1 MQGKEPFITQKTPWI
16 SRSILPI
23 LALTVGLVTSAQ
35 AGAVTSRV
43 APVLYMPAGATQYA
57 GPEGEALL
65 DYHASGVSRGLAN
78 VARWYARELPN
89 DLALWDDL
97 IVFRGN
103 YTAAQCLADMGPCI
117 GDTAT
122 SLGLDPW
129 APGNVRQ
136 KLLIVGAGFLGWAG
150 GTGNTAGQGYAVVG
164 MESLMDTPKC
174 AGNWW
179 CTPEIWHGTVAHEL
193 GHTFSLPHSSDPNS
207 IMNFHGDWINKHF
220 TGSEPATV
228 QSDPA
233 TEPKRTNWSYCE
245 IDFECASL
253 RCGGN
258 VSEPRLLCL
267 PSALYSKGAANI
279 PDGVFCRTNAQCQS
293 GACGIGPEGDRI
305 CLRYPAMFFPEGAP

>member
-1 MQGKEPFITQKTPWI
+1 MNKT
-16 SRSILPI
+16 SRVWTVNGIVT
-23 LALTVGLVTSAQ
+23 LAATLGGLVAGPAQ
-35 AGAVTSRV
+35 AAITSRV
-43 APVLYMPAGATQYA
+43 ASVLYVPAAATQYD
-57 GPEGEALL
+57 GPQGEALL

-78 VARWYARELPN
+78 VSRWYSRELPGDN
-89 DLALWDDL
+89 VIFEDL
-97 IVFRGN
+97 IVFRGH

-129 APGNVRQ
+129 APGDVRQ
-136 KLLIVGAGFLGWAG
+136 KLLIIGAGFLGWAG
-150 GTGNTAGQGYAVVG
+150 GTGNTSGQGYAVVG
-164 MESLMDTPKC
+164 MESLMDTAKC

-228 QSDPA
+228 QLDPA
-233 TEPKRTNWSYCE
+233 SVAKRSNWSYCE
-245 IDFECASL
+245 IDFECASK

-258 VSEPRLLCL
+258 WSEPRLLCL
-267 PSALYSKGAANI
+267 PTTAYPKRAQNI
-279 PDGVFCRTNAQCQS
+279 PNGVFCRASSECLS
-293 GACGIGPEGDRI
+293 GNCGIGPEGDRI
-305 CLRYPAMFFPEGAP
+305 CLGYPAMFFPEGAP

>member
-1 MQGKEPFITQKTPWI
+1 MNVK
-16 SRSILPI
+16 SRSSLSRSLSLFVLLILTAA
-23 LALTVGLVTSAQ
+23 LAASAQ
-35 AGAVTSRV
+35 VTSRV
-43 APVLYMPAGATQYA
+43 ASVLYVPSNFTHYN
-57 GPEGEALL
+57 GPQGEALL

-89 DLALWDDL
+89 DLVRWDDL
-97 IVFRGN
+97 IVFRGH
-103 YTAAQCLADMGPCI
+103 YTDAQCLANMGDCI
-117 GDTAT
+117 ADTAV

-136 KLLIVGAGFLGWAG
+136 KLLIIGAGFLGWAG
-150 GTGNTAGQGYAVVG
+150 GAGNTVGQGYAVLG

-233 TEPKRTNWSYCE
+233 TETKRSNWSYCE
-245 IDFECASL
+245 IDFECTSL

-258 VSEPRLLCL
+258 WNRPELVCL
-267 PSALYSKGAANI
+267 PTTAYPKRAASI
-279 PDGVFCRTNAQCQS
+279 PDGLFCRNNTECQS
-293 GACGIGPEGDRI
+293 GVCGIGPEGDRI